1 MLLLYLDTHGLALAG
16 LLVVERERG
25 LRELLG
31 ADLVHLEPHAQAQFQ
46 REAQQQPCVV
56 FGHFASGEDELG
68 QPGEGFIDASPV
80 AGAPLAGRRLEPLL
94 PE

>member
-46 REAQQQPCVV
+46 RHAQQQPRVV
-56 FGHFASGEDELG
+56 FGHFAGGEDELG

>member
-46 REAQQQPCVV
+46 RHAQQHPRVV
-56 FGHFASGEDELG
+56 LGHFASGEDQLG
-68 QPGEGFIDASPV
+68 QPGESFIDAAPI
-80 AGAPLAGRRLEPLL
+80 AGTPLAGRRLEPLL
-94 PE
+94 PK